1 MGVTNVVVA
10 IFYDVFNGLF
20 FDRKTI
26 TVFVADLIANMWL
39 MLLPLVDCNFID
51 IMVYKK

>member
-1 MGVTNVVVA
+1 MGVTNVVVT

-39 MLLPLVDCNFID
+39 MLLPLVDCSFIG
-51 IMVYKK
+51 